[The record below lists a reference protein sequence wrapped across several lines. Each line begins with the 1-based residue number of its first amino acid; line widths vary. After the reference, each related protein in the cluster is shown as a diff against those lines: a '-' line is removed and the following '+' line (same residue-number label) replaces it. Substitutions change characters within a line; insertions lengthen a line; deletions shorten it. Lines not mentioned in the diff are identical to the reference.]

1 MDIIFVILLWFIA
14 VLIYFIPS
22 FVGWNKKNINA
33 IFTLNILSAWTGIGW
48 LVALIWAISKD
59 NEKLVTTS
67 NNNEKLT
74 QLIELKKLLEEGYIT
89 DIEYEKQKKEI
100 LNFK

>member
-1 MDIIFVILLWFIA
+1 M
-14 VLIYFIPS
+14 
-22 FVGWNKKNINA
+22 
-33 IFTLNILSAWTGIGW
+33 NILSAWTGIGW

-74 QLIELKKLLEEGYIT
+74 QLIELKKLLEEGYLT
-89 DIEYEKQKKEI
+89 DIEFEKQKKEI
-100 LNFK
+100 LNLK

>member
-1 MDIIFVILLWFIA
+1 MNNFFLLLLYVIAFL
-14 VLIYFIPS
+14 VYFIPS

-33 IFTLNILSAWTGIGW
+33 IFTLNIFAGWSGIGW

-74 QLIELKKLLEEGYIT
+74 RLIELKKLLKEGYIT
-89 DIEYEKQKKEI
+89 DVEYEKEKKEI

>member
-1 MDIIFVILLWFIA
+1 MNNIFLLFLWFIA
-14 VLIYFIPS
+14 VLLYLIPS
-22 FVGWNKKNINA
+22 FVGWNKKNINS
-33 IFTLNILSAWTGIGW
+33 IFTLNILLGWTFIGW
-48 LVALIWAISKD
+48 VVALVWAVSKD
-59 NEKLVTTS
+59 NEQLVTTS

-100 LNFK
+100 LNLK